1 MKQRFV
7 TYLLINLIVFG
18 VFTGCS
24 SVDSIKGKD
33 VAASAD
39 YSGLELEWM
48 TELHK
53 QQPPSNEIIQEIEK
67 LTNVNMNVIWVPDE
81 IGADRLNAALAS
93 GKLPE
98 IVTITDIKASSVL
111 NSLRAGMFWE
121 IGPYLNDYPNLKK
134 MNESILTN
142 ISFEGKIY
150 GIYRERPL
158 SRQGVVIRKDWL
170 QNLGLP
176 MPKTVED
183 LYEIAEAFTY
193 NDPDQN
199 GKHDTFGITDR
210 NDLTYGVFKTLSSYM
225 GTPNEWGERNGKLVP
240 DFDTEEYMLSMK
252 FMKKLYEEKLI
263 NQDFPITSKD
273 QQKELFITGKAGI
286 FIGNM
291 VDAIDMRDKALKLNF
306 NMEIDIT
313 NRIKGPDGTEHVW
326 ATGGHGGMFVF
337 PKASVKT
344 EEKLKKILAFMDR
357 MVKDDIATLLEVG
370 IEGVHYQR
378 LKDGSFEII
387 KENKGLLE
395 RDVKPYNAL
404 RSISSSNYKNE
415 SDPLRVKFDTLTK
428 DNENFLTSN
437 PTEALF
443 SPTFTEKGSELRKM
457 IDDATYKFILGELE
471 EEGFKQEILK
481 WKKRGGEQII
491 KEFNEEYKKYQK

>member
-326 ATGGHGGMFVF
+326 ATG
-337 PKASVKT
+337 
-344 EEKLKKILAFMDR
+344 
-357 MVKDDIATLLEVG
+357 
-370 IEGVHYQR
+370 
-378 LKDGSFEII
+378 
-387 KENKGLLE
+387 
-395 RDVKPYNAL
+395 
-404 RSISSSNYKNE
+404 
-415 SDPLRVKFDTLTK
+415 
-428 DNENFLTSN
+428 
-437 PTEALF
+437 
-443 SPTFTEKGSELRKM
+443 
-457 IDDATYKFILGELE
+457 
-471 EEGFKQEILK
+471 
-481 WKKRGGEQII
+481 
-491 KEFNEEYKKYQK
+491 